1 LHELDF
7 QVTIDGKVHGLES
20 ALINEAEIE
29 VISEAKIKEAA
40 AGRIGASLGIP
51 RP

>member
-1 LHELDF
+1 MH
-7 QVTIDGKVHGLES
+7 GKLE
-20 ALINEAEIE
+20 ETGIE